1 MPRPRFELPPQYDPH
16 AVERPLYQRWLD
28 RGVFTAHVESA
39 REPYVIVMPPPNIT
53 AILHTG
59 QGLNNVIQDVVIRF
73 ERMRGREALWLPGT
87 DHAGIATQNVVERLV
102 AKEGKTRFDL
112 GRDKFVERVW
122 AFIRETGNTILEQ
135 LKVIGCSCDWSRTR
149 FTLDQAYSRAVREVF
164 VRLWE
169 EGLIYRGHRVIHWC
183 PHCLT
188 ALSDEEAESKDTEGK
203 LYYIRYPVDGG
214 PAPFLTV
221 ATTRP
226 ETLLGDT
233 AVAVNPKDARH
244 ARFVGKVA
252 RLPIADIPI
261 PIVADEA
268 VDPTFGTGFV
278 KVTPAHDA
286 TDFEIGLRHK
296 LEMPLVMTED
306 GRMEHATRVPRALA
320 DLDRFEARE
329 RVVDLLKELGLL
341 EKIEPHRHALRRC
354 YRCDTIV
361 EPRLSDQWFVK
372 MQPLAE
378 PVLAAYRE
386 ARFRIVP
393 ERWHATFEHWM
404 ENIRDWNISRQLWWG
419 HRIPVFTC
427 TKCDHRWADRTD
439 PARCPKCGG
448 PVEQDP
454 DVLDTWFSSWLW
466 PFATMGWPDRTPDLA
481 RFYPGHTLVTAPEIL
496 FFWVA
501 RMLMSGYHFM
511 DRRLPFTTVYLH
523 GTVRDTRH
531 RKMSKSLGN
540 GIDPLDVVRLYG
552 ADALRWTLVAGSS
565 LGADVI
571 LDPNDLETTFAPGR
585 NFANKLWNVGRFIL
599 AQLPER
605 VQPIDELDIARLPLA
620 DRWILMRANDAVHV
634 ATSYLE
640 QFKLDEAAKRCYE
653 FVWGELA
660 DWYVEAVKPRL
671 AASGA
676 ATAAETGGPPAGAAP
691 DAAHA
696 VLAHCFD
703 TALRLLHPVVP
714 FITEELW
721 QKLPGRKPEEL
732 LATADWP
739 TFQQER
745 VDSEL
750 DLQFLHVQQVVEK
763 IRAIRAEYRVP
774 PKARLAAAIK
784 PRTDSIRAAFDGER
798 DTIMRLAQL
807 SDLKVDGGLRGAGA
821 HAVLADG
828 SEVFVALADAID
840 VRQECRRLTGELT
853 RLEQQLA
860 ALDAKLGN
868 KNFIARAPAEV
879 VAKEREKERAW
890 RDQRQA
896 LADKLRSLGCS

>member
-1 MPRPRFELPPQYDPH
+1 MPQPRFELPPQYDPH

-28 RGVFTAHVESA
+28 RGVFTARVESP

-112 GRDKFVERVW
+112 GRERFVERVW
-122 AFIRETGNTILEQ
+122 AFIRETGDTILEQ

-149 FTLDQAYSRAVREVF
+149 FTLDEAYSRAVRDVF

-203 LYYIRYPVDGG
+203 LYYIRYPVERG

-244 ARFVGKVA
+244 AGFVGKVA

-306 GRMEHATRVPRALA
+306 GRMEHATRVPKALA

-329 RVVDLLKELGLL
+329 RIVEMLKERGLL

-378 PVLAAYRE
+378 PVLTAYRE

-419 HRIPVFTC
+419 HRIPVFRC
-427 TKCDHRWADRTD
+427 TQCDHQWADRKD

-466 PFATMGWPDRTPDLA
+466 PFAALGWPDRTPDLA

-523 GTVRDTRH
+523 GTVRDTQH

-585 NFANKLWNVGRFIL
+585 NFANKLWNIGRFIL

-605 VQPIDELDIARLPLA
+605 VSAIDDLASGTLTLA
-620 DRWILMRANDAVHV
+620 DRWILGQAHKTIV
-634 ATSYLE
+634 AATEHLAA
-640 QFKLDEAAKRCYE
+640 FRLDEAAKTCFE
-653 FVWGELA
+653 FAWNDLA

-671 AASGA
+671 AAA
-676 ATAAETGGPPAGAAP
+676 APLPPAV
-691 DAAHA
+691 AAHA
-696 VLAHCFD
+696 VLAFCFD
-703 TALRLLHPVVP
+703 TVLRLLHPVVP

-721 QKLPGRKPEEL
+721 QKLPGRQSDDL
-732 LATADWP
+732 LAIAPWP
-739 TFQQER
+739 TVPAALSRLEDFAFARVQEA
-745 VDSEL
+745 VS
-750 DLQFLHVQQVVEK
+750 K
-763 IRAIRAEYRVP
+763 IRAIRAEYRIA
-774 PKARLAAAIK
+774 PKTRLAAAIK
-784 PRTDSIRAAFDGER
+784 PRTDSIRVAFHGER
-798 DTIMRLAQL
+798 DTIVRLAQL
-807 SDLKVDGGLRGAGA
+807 SELRLDDGLGGEGA

-840 VRQECRRLTGELT
+840 VRQECRRLSGELT

-860 ALDAKLGN
+860 ALDAKLSN
-868 KNFIARAPAEV
+868 KNFVARAPAEV